1 MSTGIPR
8 RFAALNTSSSLF
20 IMPWQRRR
28 RRKLEV
34 EEEAASPCF
43 QALPSLDSLDFF
55 SPERTGRSD
64 PNPNTHTNINRQRAA
79 NKTTLVDFFV
89 IGDNLPSVATFRKN
103 LTKAI

>member
-28 RRKLEV
+28 RRKLE
-34 EEEAASPCF
+34 EEAACLCF

-55 SPERTGRSD
+55 SHLCISLIKDLIEHADNIDMSSPES
-64 PNPNTHTNINRQRAA
+64 
-79 NKTTLVDFFV
+79 
-89 IGDNLPSVATFRKN
+89 
-103 LTKAI
+103 